1 MACEKCGY
9 VDKKEKELFGKKLC
23 SVCIVFAPQTK
34 EGFEEYVLEK
44 IDWKLLDTF
53 RKFNSSSPDSNLK
66 KAMSEKAK
74 QGKLV
79 TRAPLGYD
87 VRKGCLV
94 PNEHASKI
102 HSLFA
107 VFLNK
112 DYSLNS
118 LSKNYG
124 LSINGLKKILQNR
137 TYLGEIKFAG
147 TINKGKHSPII
158 SPEIFYAVQRKLKDV
173 LRG

>member
-1 MACEKCGY
+1 MTCKKCGY
-9 VDKKEKELFGKKLC
+9 IDKKEKEKLNVMLC
-23 SVCIVFAPQTK
+23 QICIKFAPENIK
-34 EGFEEYVLEK
+34 DFEEYVSEK
-44 IDWKLLDTF
+44 IDWKILDTF
-53 RKFNSSSPDSNLK
+53 RKFNSNNSNSNLK

-79 TRAPLGYD
+79 TRAPIGYEVQD
-87 VRKGCLV
+87 GKLV
-94 PNEHASKI
+94 PNEHASRV
-102 HSLFA
+102 HSLYTI
-107 VFLNK
+107 FLNK
-112 DYSLNS
+112 DYSLNA

-124 LSINGLKKILQNR
+124 LSLNGLKKILQNR

-147 TINKGKHSPII
+147 TINKGQHNPII

>member
-1 MACEKCGY
+1 M
-9 VDKKEKELFGKKLC
+9 
-23 SVCIVFAPQTK
+23 VFAP
-34 EGFEEYVLEK
+34 ENENDFEEYISEK
-44 IDWKLLDTF
+44 IDWKILDTF
-53 RKFNSSSPDSNLK
+53 RKFNSTSSNSNLK

-74 QGKLV
+74 QGKIV

-87 VRKGCLV
+87 VQEGKLI
-94 PNEHASKI
+94 PNQHASKI
-102 HSLFA
+102 HSLFS

-124 LSINGLKKILQNR
+124 ISLNGLKKILQNR

-147 TINKGKHSPII
+147 TINKGKHQPII
-158 SPEIFYAVQRKLKDV
+158 SPEIFYAVQRKLKEK